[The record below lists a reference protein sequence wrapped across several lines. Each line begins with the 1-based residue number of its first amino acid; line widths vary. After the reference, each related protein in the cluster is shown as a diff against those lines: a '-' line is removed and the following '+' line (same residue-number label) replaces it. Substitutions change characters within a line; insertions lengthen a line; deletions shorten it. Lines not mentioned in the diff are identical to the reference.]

1 MDIKE
6 IYIKNFRNIGEEGA
20 EIKLSPITIFTG
32 CNSAGKSTAAKALLL
47 LEAYLSDVKNSDYNL
62 IDTPLDFS
70 KVVKLGTFDTILNSK
85 AKDNGQEYF
94 VLGYSFASPI
104 IVADIQVR
112 LTFVK
117 RDSDA
122 LNNAW
127 LQKLTVLI
135 NSLEVLA
142 INVIGG
148 HYCFEIDNKEKFAE
162 YIQYYTIRQIMS
174 IWKQIVEITRV
185 EDPISYGEYDACKGK
200 DLYKK
205 LHSIEK
211 DLVGKNIL
219 RDILWM
225 EDVDKD
231 LKKTLSKRDVISAI
245 ENIVSFSELDMEIHN
260 CEVSKGCR
268 LEEEDITAIS
278 EKMIGVF
285 RDDLIERLERDSE
298 DFMKKINKI
307 INSSV
312 EKRSLKI
319 KRYIQDYISSDARTI
334 LEYKKGQNTSILQES
349 LCSFNERLKKYS
361 PSNHLFGEL
370 IEPFDVL
377 PGRCMLV
384 IKNLLNTAL
393 NPNICGRIRYVDS
406 STVEVRRLYP
416 LDYSDRFGNLWKCY
430 SNLADTTDEKGQFL
444 RKWLKEFKICN
455 DIIVEN
461 LEGAIRIKLTS
472 SINPEGRLLAD
483 YGYGVT
489 QIIALLL
496 HIEIAINKVET
507 GFTRYAGQ
515 DDDSDDYLSVSP
527 SILVI
532 EEPEVHLH
540 PSLQSRLADMFLD
553 ASRKGVGFIVE
564 THSEYFVRR
573 SQVIVASEFSK
584 SSEYQP
590 LFRVYYFPE
599 DGKPYDMGFQKNG
612 KFIEN
617 FGTGFFDVADNSAMD
632 LFEFEEE

>member
-1 MDIKE
+1 MEINE

-32 CNSAGKSTAAKALLL
+32 CNSAGKSTAAKALIL
-47 LEAYLSDVKNSDYNL
+47 LEAYLSDVKKSNYNL

-70 KVVKLGTFDTILNSK
+70 KVVKFGTFDTILNSK

-135 NSLEVLA
+135 DSMEILA

-148 HYCFEIDNKEKFAE
+148 HYNFEINNKEKFAE

-174 IWKQIVEITRV
+174 IWKQIVENARV

-200 DLYKK
+200 DLYKR
-205 LHSIEK
+205 LHIIEK
-211 DLVGKNIL
+211 EFVGKNVL

-225 EDVDKD
+225 EDVDKI

-245 ENIVSFSELDMEIHN
+245 ENIVSFSELDMEIYN
-260 CEVSKGCR
+260 CEVSKGGR
-268 LEEEDITAIS
+268 LDDGDIEIIS
-278 EKMIGVF
+278 KKVIGDF
-285 RDDLIERLERDSE
+285 HDKLKERNSE
-298 DFMKKINKI
+298 DFLKKIHKA
-307 INSSV
+307 INSSL
-312 EKRSLKI
+312 EKKSLEI
-319 KRYIQDYISSDARTI
+319 KKYIQDYISSDARTI
-334 LEYKKGQNTSILQES
+334 LEYKKGHNTSILQES
-349 LCSFNERLKKYS
+349 LCSFNERLREYS

-370 IEPFDVL
+370 IFDVL
-377 PGRCMLV
+377 PGRSILV

-444 RKWLKEFKICN
+444 RKWLQEFKICD

-461 LEGAIRIKLTS
+461 LEGAIRIKLIS

-496 HIEIAINKVET
+496 HIEIAINRVEI
-507 GFTRYAGQ
+507 GSTRYAGQ
-515 DDDSDDYLSVSP
+515 DEDSDDYMSVSP
-527 SILVI
+527 SFLVI

-553 ASRKGVGFIVE
+553 ASRMGVSFIVE

-573 SQVIVASEFSK
+573 SQVIVASGFSK
-584 SSEYQP
+584 SSEYVP